1 MACKL
6 EMVLYFSMLEKIKKN
21 NISQHIKII
30 QNGTSVLMINF
41 IGEQPHSFITI
52 LYVDVFAPVA
62 ELGGCDRD
70 LMVGQRQRTKDF
82 ITHRKG
88 SSQRLMWVCTSL
100 GRFTI
105 PSMGVTQR
113 SYHAHAVSCVI
124 GKPGRFTTFIVH
136 ESKSAVCPR
145 GDITSSLKFAHCK
158 HNLRNGPA
166 KELSG
171 PCIPVMPYKNIWGCS
186 GPGADTLSHQGTVK
200 YLGISNF
207 LMLIFNTLLN

>member
-1 MACKL
+1 
-6 EMVLYFSMLEKIKKN
+6 
-21 NISQHIKII
+21 
-30 QNGTSVLMINF
+30 
-41 IGEQPHSFITI
+41 
-52 LYVDVFAPVA
+52 
-62 ELGGCDRD
+62 
-70 LMVGQRQRTKDF
+70 
-82 ITHRKG
+82 
-88 SSQRLMWVCTSL
+88 MWVCTSL

-105 PSMGVTQR
+105 PSVGVTQR

-186 GPGADTLSHQGTVK
+186 GLGADTLSHQGTVK

-207 LMLIFNTLLN
+207 LMLIFNTLLNWWCSLTYVSSTYFHCGGLFLVLWYFSVLCQINREFIFF